1 MIEKEDPMAVIAGVV
16 DCADPVEVSEF
27 CILNPAAP

>member
-1 MIEKEDPMAVIAGVV
+1 MAVIAGVVV